1 MMMMIH
7 VPCSSTF
14 RPPHLLPLLAHTHT
28 HTRTDEGSQ
37 QHHHRHQPCRLVHRC
52 HCRPLPPARISPL
65 DPAEGWERRGGKGH
79 TKHACKYIKRNEY
92 LIDPPHHPVLY
103 SQSGWLDVSAG
114 CARFGWPPMPADIKT
129 KDTAQIKNNNTNNK
143 GVGGPCQQQL
153 TEATTTTR
161 MFFFFFFFSIRY
173 EMRSKRARAHAR
185 AHSPAGMP
193 GLYPPDFWPVSRSP
207 FFSHEKR

>member
-1 MMMMIH
+1 MIMMMIH

-14 RPPHLLPLLAHTHT
+14 RPPHLLPLLAHTHAR
-28 HTRTDEGSQ
+28 TRARMKAHNSTTTSTNLVDLSIGAIAD
-37 QHHHRHQPCRLVHRC
+37 HFHQLEYPRWILRKG
-52 HCRPLPPARISPL
+52 
-65 DPAEGWERRGGKGH
+65 ERGGERH

-92 LIDPPHHPVLY
+92 LIDLPPHHPVLY

-114 CARFGWPPMPADIKT
+114 CARFGWPPMSADIKT
-129 KDTAQIKNNNTNNK
+129 KDTAQIKNNNNNNK
-143 GVGGPCQQQL
+143 GGAVS
-153 TEATTTTR
+153 TTTNGSDDDHTDG
-161 MFFFFFFFSIRY
+161 FFFFFFSILN